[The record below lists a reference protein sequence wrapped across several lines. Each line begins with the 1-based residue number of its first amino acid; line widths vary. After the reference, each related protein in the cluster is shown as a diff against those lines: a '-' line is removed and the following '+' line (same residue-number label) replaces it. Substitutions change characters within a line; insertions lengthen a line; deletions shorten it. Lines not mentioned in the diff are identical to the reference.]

1 VFRRR
6 HDNVHDAKFAP
17 SLGKVVTANGICRV
31 QLTNATVDRLA
42 TVACSAGAG
51 EPLTSLHC
59 LQFGSWLVAM
69 NSDLY
74 RAKTWTVPL
83 KYAGRRAREMV
94 VGGEDVTLPRSQVLL
109 ANQTVVFYVAE

>member
-1 VFRRR
+1 
-6 HDNVHDAKFAP
+6 
-17 SLGKVVTANGICRV
+17 
-31 QLTNATVDRLA
+31 
-42 TVACSAGAG
+42 
-51 EPLTSLHC
+51 
-59 LQFGSWLVAM
+59 M